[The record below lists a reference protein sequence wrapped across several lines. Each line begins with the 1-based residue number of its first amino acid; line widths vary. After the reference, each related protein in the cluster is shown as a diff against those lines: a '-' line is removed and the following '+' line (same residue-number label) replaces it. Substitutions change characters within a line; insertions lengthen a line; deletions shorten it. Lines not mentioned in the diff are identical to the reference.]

1 MQGTRGLKLEGK
13 EVFKKPVSRCHSLLP
28 FTLFPHVRMHA
39 HAHNSRYDLIDL
51 VRGHG
56 SRDVGPQWD
65 AIDPNTQ
72 DLTENA
78 CFASGW

>member
-13 EVFKKPVSRCHSLLP
+13 EVCKKPVSKYHSLLP
-28 FTLFPHVRMHA
+28 FTVFPHVHA

-51 VRGHG
+51 VRG
-56 SRDVGPQWD
+56 DVGPQWD
-65 AIDPNTQ
+65 AIDPNTR
-72 DLTENA
+72 DLTDNA

>member
-1 MQGTRGLKLEGK
+1 MQGIRGLKLEGK
-13 EVFKKPVSRCHSLLP
+13 EQKPVSRIHSLLP
-28 FTLFPHVRMHA
+28 FTVFPHVHA

-65 AIDPNTQ
+65 AIDPNTR